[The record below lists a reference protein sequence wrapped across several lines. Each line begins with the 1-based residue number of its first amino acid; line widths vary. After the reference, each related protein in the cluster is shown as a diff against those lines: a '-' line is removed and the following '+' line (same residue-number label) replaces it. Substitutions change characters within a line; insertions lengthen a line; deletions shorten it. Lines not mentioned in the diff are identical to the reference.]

1 LSTFRYIEHREDGEM
16 AMRVLHVQRAK
27 GVSGSE
33 RHLLSLLPALGAVG
47 VETRMCVLSTGDGQR
62 FVSQLEAAGVDVTV
76 RNAGGDLNVKL
87 VPELVADIREFRADI
102 VHTHLLHADLVGQVA
117 AQLARV
123 RGISSVHATPDFYRR
138 EPYRSTC
145 RAISRL
151 ARRRVAISEHVARFL
166 RELRL
171 APPERIRVVHY
182 GIDAARWE
190 RDAPPRSVA
199 REAFSVA
206 DPALVIGIAARLIDG
221 KGHETLIE
229 AVGKAIRED
238 GIPAV
243 LLVAGAGEERES
255 LEQFAAAHCPPGR
268 VRFLGF
274 VPDVETFLTAC
285 DIVAFP
291 TDGHGEG
298 FGLTA
303 LEAMAA
309 ARPVVATRFASI
321 PEVVEDSVTGV
332 LVVPRSMESL
342 RAALV
347 GLARNSDGRV
357 AMGEAGARRARELFA
372 LERMAAATREVYD
385 EVA

>member
-1 LSTFRYIEHREDGEM
+1 MT
-16 AMRVLHVQRAK
+16 MRVLHVQRAK

-33 RHLLSLLPALGAVG
+33 RHLLSLLPALAAVG
-47 VETRMCVLSTGDGQR
+47 VETRMCVLSTGDGPR
-62 FVSQLEAAGVDVTV
+62 FVDELMAAGVDVTV
-76 RNAGGDLNVKL
+76 RDAGGDLNVKL
-87 VPELVADIREFRADI
+87 VPELVAEIRAFRPDI

-117 AQLARV
+117 AQVSRV

-138 EPYRSTC
+138 EPYRSAG

-151 ARRRVAISEHVARFL
+151 ARRRIAISEHVARFL
-166 RELRL
+166 REVRL

-182 GIDAARWE
+182 GIDVDRWARE
-190 RDAPPRSVA
+190 APPRGAA
-199 REAFSVA
+199 RQAFGVA
-206 DPALVIGIAARLIDG
+206 DPDLVIGIAARLIDG
-221 KGHETLIE
+221 KGHATLIE
-229 AVGKAIRED
+229 AVGRASRED

-243 LLVAGAGEERES
+243 LLVAGAGEERAR
-255 LEQFAAAHCPPGR
+255 LEGLAATHCRPDQ

-274 VPDVETFLTAC
+274 VPDVEAFLAAC

-309 ARPVVATRFASI
+309 ARPVVATRFASL
-321 PEVVEDSVTGV
+321 PEVVENSITGV
-332 LVVPRSMESL
+332 LVPPRSVEAMRGAIVE
-342 RAALV
+342 
-347 GLARNSDGRV
+347 LANDPNRRL
-357 AMGEAGARRARELFA
+357 AMGEAGARRARESFGLD
-372 LERMAAATREVYD
+372 RMAVATRAVYG

>member
-1 LSTFRYIEHREDGEM
+1 M
-16 AMRVLHVQRAK
+16 
-27 GVSGSE
+27 
-33 RHLLSLLPALGAVG
+33 
-47 VETRMCVLSTGDGQR
+47 
-62 FVSQLEAAGVDVTV
+62 
-76 RNAGGDLNVKL
+76 
-87 VPELVADIREFRADI
+87 
-102 VHTHLLHADLVGQVA
+102 
-117 AQLARV
+117 
-123 RGISSVHATPDFYRR
+123 
-138 EPYRSTC
+138 
-145 RAISRL
+145 
-151 ARRRVAISEHVARFL
+151 
-166 RELRL
+166 RL

-182 GIDAARWE
+182 GIDAERWA
-190 RDAPPRSVA
+190 RDAPPRSAA

-255 LEQFAAAHCPPGR
+255 LERLAAAHCPPGR

-309 ARPVVATRFASI
+309 ARPVVATRFASL
-321 PEVVEDSVTGV
+321 PEVVEDGVTGV
-332 LVVPRSMESL
+332 LVLPSSVESL

-347 GLARNSDGRV
+347 ELARNPDRRA
-357 AMGEAGARRARELFA
+357 AMGEAGARRARRVVRA
-372 LERMAAATREVYD
+372 RADGGGDTRGL
-385 EVA
+385 